1 MLQEHNTVVK
11 ICRIC
16 LTQGRR
22 VSSLC
27 CVKAGFPDF
36 RRSWESG
43 VSRLLLAAGI
53 VLTVGACAAIE
64 RAEADEAKAI
74 VAERAQKRV
83 DLVIKGQLDQAYE
96 FYSPASRATL
106 SYEVFRKRSAGTRW
120 WRGFKLDKV
129 DCRPDACQVTMSL
142 EYDLFELKGL
152 KRTVEETWVK
162 DGGNWWLVAGK

>member
-1 MLQEHNTVVK
+1 MLQEHNSVVK

-16 LTQGRR
+16 LTQWRR

-36 RRSWESG
+36 RRSWEGSFR
-43 VSRLLLAAGI
+43 RLLLAAGI

-96 FYSPASRATL
+96 YYSPASRATL
-106 SYEVFRKRSAGTRW
+106 SFEAFTKRAGGARW
-120 WRGFKLDKV
+120 WRAVKLDKV
-129 DCRPDACQVTMSL
+129 DCRLDTCQVTMFL

-152 KRTVEETWVK
+152 KRTIEETWVK
-162 DGGNWWLVAGK
+162 DAGTWWLVAGK